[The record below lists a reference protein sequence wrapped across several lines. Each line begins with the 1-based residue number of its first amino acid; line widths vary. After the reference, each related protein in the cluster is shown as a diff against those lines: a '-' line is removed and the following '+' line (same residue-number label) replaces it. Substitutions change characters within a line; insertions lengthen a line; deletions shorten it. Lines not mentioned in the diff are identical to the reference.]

1 MIILSNKYTNALK
14 KSLSLINAN
23 ISILNEDRVV
33 KLPNKPMYKKIY
45 AVLLNL
51 YKKNPANEEPIIL
64 TKAVEIGRPLNE
76 KLNSVN
82 IYLNDEPIIAPKMSA
97 K

>member
-1 MIILSNKYTNALK
+1 MLRKKYTNALK

-33 KLPNKPMYKKIY
+33 KLPNKPIYKNIY

-51 YKKNPANEEPIIL
+51 YKKKPAKDEPNIL
-64 TKAVEIGRPLNE
+64 TKAVEMGKPLIE
-76 KLNSVN
+76 KLKSVN
-82 IYLNDEPIIAPKMSA
+82 RYLKDEPIIAPKMSA

>member
-33 KLPNKPMYKKIY
+33 KLPNNPMYK
-45 AVLLNL
+45 
-51 YKKNPANEEPIIL
+51 
-64 TKAVEIGRPLNE
+64 
-76 KLNSVN
+76 N
-82 IYLNDEPIIAPKMSA
+82 I
-97 K
+97 